1 MLLVSNT
8 IFITEKLST
17 FMYLYDYK
25 IFFVPESFLQKIF
38 KEIPEYYQTYSIS
51 HLIKLVNN

>member
-8 IFITEKLST
+8 IFITENYLLS
-17 FMYLYDYK
+17 YIYDYK
-25 IFFVPESFLQKIF
+25 IFFVPEPFLQNIF

-51 HLIKLVNN
+51 NLIKLVNS